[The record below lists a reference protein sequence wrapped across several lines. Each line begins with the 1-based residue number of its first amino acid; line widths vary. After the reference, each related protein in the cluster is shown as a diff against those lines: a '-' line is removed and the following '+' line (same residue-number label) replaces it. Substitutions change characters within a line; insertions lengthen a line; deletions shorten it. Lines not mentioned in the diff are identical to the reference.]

1 MQNPNFVQLLQ
12 NPKSKRPRLDKKN
25 ESIQNQKSKRPRLDF
40 GSWTAGTGHVTNEDV
55 WPGTRISR
63 SW

>member
-1 MQNPNFVQLLQ
+1 MDA
-12 NPKSKRPRLDKKN
+12 KSKLR
-25 ESIQNQKSKRPRLDF
+25 SIIAKSKIQTAAFGQKERINPKSKRPRLDF

-55 WPGTRISR
+55 WPGTRIWR

>member
-12 NPKSKRPRLDKKN
+12 NPKSKRR
-25 ESIQNQKSKRPRLDF
+25 RLDF

-55 WPGTRISR
+55 WPGCSPAFGVVGEHPSLQPRR
-63 SW
+63 